1 MIPPQRRSIAK
12 TRTEHLGLSSLDLDT
27 LDEERRSS
35 RKAADLIPQSLR
47 TSRPTVTGMMQE
59 KQSSAR
65 FRLDALV
72 DAAFK
77 PLQQL
82 LGKKKWMLSDERASS
97 LDCLALGYLSL
108 ALIPEVPQSWLA
120 EGLRG
125 RCPELCKYME
135 NGVTEVFGDQVT
147 VDTALLGP
155 TEEQSTMTHGNS
167 ETALPWRAPVRN
179 VGSAGASI
187 LNSTLDSLPF
197 YKSTFI
203 TTSSPKPPHSTD
215 APPHTLTSTLLPPLF
230 VSAGAIAAIA
240 SYVLYS
246 SLSAQEPERR
256 KLSDMGEAGAMFS
269 GLDFGEPEKEVRGPP
284 TEARV
289 PVGVEIDVEDVGERR
304 GL

>member
-1 MIPPQRRSIAK
+1 MAK

-108 ALIPEVPQSWLA
+108 ALVPEVPHSWLA

-125 RCPELCKYME
+125 RYPELCKYVE
-135 NGVTEVFGDQVT
+135 NGVTEIFGGQVT
-147 VDTALLGP
+147 ADTALLGP
-155 TEEQSTMTHGNS
+155 TEEQSTMTQGER
-167 ETALPWRAPVRN
+167 ETALPWRASVRN
-179 VGSAGASI
+179 AGSAGASI
-187 LNSTLDSLPF
+187 LKSTLDSLPF
-197 YKSTFI
+197 YKNTLSTS
-203 TTSSPKPPHSTD
+203 SSPKPPHSTD
-215 APPHTLTSTLLPPLF
+215 APPHTLTSTLLPPLL

-246 SLSAQEPERR
+246 SFSTQEPEQR

-269 GLDFGEPEKEVRGPP
+269 GLDFGEPEEEVRGPP
-284 TEARV
+284 MEARV
-289 PVGVEIDVEDVGERR
+289 PVGVEIDVEDVGETR

>member
-1 MIPPQRRSIAK
+1 
-12 TRTEHLGLSSLDLDT
+12 
-27 LDEERRSS
+27 
-35 RKAADLIPQSLR
+35 
-47 TSRPTVTGMMQE
+47 MMQE

-82 LGKKKWMLSDERASS
+82 LGKKKWMLSNERASS

-125 RCPELCKYME
+125 RYPEVCRYVE
-135 NGVTEVFGDQVT
+135 NGVTEVFGGQVT

-155 TEEQSTMTHGNS
+155 TEEPSTMTYGKS
-167 ETALPWRAPVRN
+167 ESALPWRAPVRN
-179 VGSAGASI
+179 AGSAGASI
-187 LNSTLDSLPF
+187 LNSTLDALPF
-197 YKSTFI
+197 YKNTLI

-215 APPHTLTSTLLPPLF
+215 APPHTLTSTLLPPLL

-240 SYVLYS
+240 SYVFYS
-246 SLSAQEPERR
+246 GLSTQEPERR

-269 GLDFGEPEKEVRGPP
+269 GLDFGQSEKEVGVLPM
-284 TEARV
+284 EARG
-289 PVGVEIDVEDVGERR
+289 PVGVEIDVDDVGERR

>member
-1 MIPPQRRSIAK
+1 
-12 TRTEHLGLSSLDLDT
+12 
-27 LDEERRSS
+27 
-35 RKAADLIPQSLR
+35 
-47 TSRPTVTGMMQE
+47 MQE

-82 LGKKKWMLSDERASS
+82 LGKKRWMLSDERASS

-125 RCPELCKYME
+125 RYPELCKYVE
-135 NGVTEVFGDQVT
+135 NGVTEVFGGQVT

-155 TEEQSTMTHGNS
+155 TGEQSTMTQG
-167 ETALPWRAPVRN
+167 ERKTALPWRAPIRN

-197 YKSTFI
+197 YKNTLV
-203 TTSSPKPPHSTD
+203 TTSSAKPPHSTD
-215 APPHTLTSTLLPPLF
+215 APPHTLTSTLLPPLL

-246 SLSAQEPERR
+246 RLNTQEPTQR

-269 GLDFGEPEKEVRGPP
+269 GLDFGEPEKEVGGPP
-284 TEARV
+284 MEARV

>member
-1 MIPPQRRSIAK
+1 
-12 TRTEHLGLSSLDLDT
+12 
-27 LDEERRSS
+27 
-35 RKAADLIPQSLR
+35 
-47 TSRPTVTGMMQE
+47 MMQE

-108 ALIPEVPQSWLA
+108 ALMPEVPQSWLA

-125 RCPELCKYME
+125 RYPELCKYVE

-155 TEEQSTMTHGNS
+155 TGERSTMTYGES

-179 VGSAGASI
+179 AGSAGASI
-187 LNSTLDSLPF
+187 LSSTLDSLPF
-197 YKSTFI
+197 YKNTLI

-215 APPHTLTSTLLPPLF
+215 APPHTLTSTLLPPLL
-230 VSAGAIAAIA
+230 VSAAAIAAIA

-246 SLSAQEPERR
+246 SLNTQEPESR

-269 GLDFGEPEKEVRGPP
+269 GLDFGEPEKGVRGPP
-284 TEARV
+284 MEARV
-289 PVGVEIDVEDVGERR
+289 PVGVEIDVEEVGE
-304 GL
+304 